1 MKLKADL
8 KADAVLVLTTIIW
21 GSTFPFTKDILDRWP
36 PVAYLVVRMAVSAVL
51 LALLFRR
58 QLACARRAEWRAGV
72 TLGLLMAVGVTGLV
86 VGQVYTTPARSA
98 FIAGLTTPLVPFVAY
113 LLTRAR
119 PGVENLLGVALASAG
134 GLLILA
140 PQGEAGAA
148 NAGDLLTLG
157 CTVFFAAHLTLMSD
171 YARRYDVRALTV
183 IQIATVSAVLTTYW
197 LALRAAGAL
206 RGTEGLP
213 LALAREFQPLAWTD
227 DVLWRLAYMV
237 VVATVLNFLMWTWA
251 QGRMSATHAAI
262 IFSLEPVFATIFAVL
277 MRGAGEW
284 AGGRANL
291 GAALILAG
299 IIVSELRW
307 GARPQAAGL
316 EADS

>member
-1 MKLKADL
+1 MKIKADL

-21 GSTFPFTKDILDRWP
+21 GSTFPLSKDILDHWP
-36 PVAYLVVRMAVSAVL
+36 PVAYLVMRMGVSAAL
-51 LALLFRR
+51 MALLFRR
-58 QLACARRAEWRAGV
+58 QLARAGRAEWRAGA
-72 TLGLLMAVGVTGLV
+72 TLGLLLAVGMTGLV
-86 VGQVYTTPARSA
+86 VGQVYTTAARSA

-119 PGVENLLGVALASAG
+119 PGVENLLGIVLASAG

-148 NAGDLLTLG
+148 NTGDLLTLG
-157 CTVFFAAHLTLMSD
+157 CTVFFAAHLTLMSV

-183 IQIATVSAVLTTYW
+183 IQIATVSAVLTAYW

-206 RGTEGLP
+206 YGTEGLP
-213 LALAREFQPLAWTD
+213 LAVAREFQPMSWEA
-227 DVLWRLAYMV
+227 DVLWRFAYMV
-237 VVATVLNFLMWTWA
+237 LVATVLNFLMWTWA

-262 IFSLEPVFATIFAVL
+262 IFSLEPVFATIFAVW

-284 AGGRANL
+284 TGGRANL
-291 GAALILAG
+291 GAALILA
-299 IIVSELRW
+299 
-307 GARPQAAGL
+307 
-316 EADS
+316 